1 LKELIDNE
9 KVDLSSVNHVV
20 LDDVDQMLESETS
33 ENVKK
38 VLKQTFSS
46 GRFYFHT
53 NEQQNKFN
61 TNIQNLDRENKAQ
74 LVVLSQTSPDSFR
87 KLIKKYLSD
96 EAVTVNLA
104 DDESD
109 EVRFSNNIYELNSLV
124 IRSIRVSMNQLITHQ
139 QMVQVK
145 LKMVQFHF

>member
-1 LKELIDNE
+1 MKELIDNE

>member
-1 LKELIDNE
+1 MKELIDNE

-124 IRSIRVSMNQLITHQ
+124 IRSIRGSMNQLITHQ